1 VYQKQSSSS
10 KTEEIYAVLMAQLV
24 GAIGKYDPEYTQK
37 VKEVVEAIEDGLREK
52 EPFRAADVGRYLEF
66 DCSRYLRMLC
76 RRGFLETEREPA
88 GMSSPSSLRRAP
100 EGVEIG
106 GRGLR

>member
-1 VYQKQSSSS
+1 
-10 KTEEIYAVLMAQLV
+10 
-24 GAIGKYDPEYTQK
+24 
-37 VKEVVEAIEDGLREK
+37 
-52 EPFRAADVGRYLEF
+52 VGRYLEF